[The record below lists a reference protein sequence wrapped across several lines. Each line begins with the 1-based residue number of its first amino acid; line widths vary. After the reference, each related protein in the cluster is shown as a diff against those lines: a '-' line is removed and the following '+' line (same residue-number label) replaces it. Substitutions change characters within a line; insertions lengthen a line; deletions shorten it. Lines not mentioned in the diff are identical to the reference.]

1 MDRLGFIH
9 EKLDIKILILFILRR
24 LPDTVD
30 ADTLAELALCDDG
43 ISYFDYAECLAEL
56 VDTGH
61 IDDTGNHYRITEKGD
76 LNGGTIE
83 SSLPY
88 SVRTRCD
95 ENLVALNDALRREK
109 QIRAEVTPSQDGT
122 CQLAL
127 HFEDDGGPLMELSA
141 LMPTPQAAAAAA
153 ARFRREPDVF
163 YHEIITLL
171 CAPEETDPGERK

>member
-88 SVRTRCD
+88 SVRKK
-95 ENLVALNDALRREK
+95 VEK
-109 QIRAEVTPSQDGT
+109 QVARVAAKMRRNSMIKTQHTLTSEGSCMLELGLSDGCGEIISLHMLVSDEEQAAQIEGNFRARAEQLYGQIVELLSTP
-122 CQLAL
+122 
-127 HFEDDGGPLMELSA
+127 
-141 LMPTPQAAAAAA
+141 
-153 ARFRREPDVF
+153 
-163 YHEIITLL
+163 
-171 CAPEETDPGERK
+171 